1 MRRRVG
7 GGRRIGDGGGLGG
20 CRGDGRVGTRRL
32 SQGLKLFMMLFKR
45 ELLGGLAHHG
55 TLDLFV
61 DLERINLAGLVGGQY
76 QPHPLMVMVVVVL
89 MVVVLML
96 VDEHFLVR

>member
-20 CRGDGRVGTRRL
+20 CRGDGRVGTRGL
-32 SQGLKLFMMLFKR
+32 SEGLKLFMVLFKR
-45 ELLGGLAHHG
+45 ELFGGLAHHG

-61 DLERINLAGLVGGQY
+61 HLERINPAGLFDAHY
-76 QPHPLMVMVVVVL
+76 QPHPLMVMVMVVVML
-89 MVVVLML
+89 VVLML
-96 VDEHFLVR
+96 VDEYCLV